1 MRRHAA
7 HPNVIPRQSS
17 SFTRRVLVAVGSAT
31 AVVLAL
37 LLLWHATD
45 VLLLIFAGLL
55 LAVFLRTSSNWL
67 SKHTPLTEGWAL
79 AVLLAA
85 LASATGSLAW
95 FSAGRAAAQID
106 LLVEQLPRAVRELQ
120 HYIEGYP
127 LGRRLRAQLPTATAW
142 TPPRENVFARVTGI
156 FSSTLGLI
164 MDVAVIFFVGLYLAV
179 DPRLYLRGVLR
190 LVPLGRRRR
199 ASEVMR
205 AAGETLWWL
214 LLGRLFS
221 MAVIGVLTALGLWLL
236 GVPLALTLG
245 LVAAL
250 LTFVPLIG
258 PILAAVPAVLLAL
271 LQSPRQALLV
281 VALYLAIQ
289 AVETYLITP
298 LVLRRTAALPPAL
311 TLAVLTLAGVFFGFL
326 GLLLAAPIG
335 AVVLILVKM
344 IYVEDLLGDRGGQE
358 CDHEPV

>member
-1 MRRHAA
+1 MLVTVGIFTAA
-7 HPNVIPRQSS
+7 
-17 SFTRRVLVAVGSAT
+17 A
-31 AVVLAL
+31 LAL
-37 LLLWHATD
+37 LFLWLATD

-67 SKHTPLTEGWAL
+67 SQHTRLSESWAL
-79 AVLLAA
+79 AALLVA
-85 LASATGSLAW
+85 LACAAGSLAW
-95 FSAGRAAAQID
+95 FSAGRVVAQID
-106 LLVEQLPRAVRELQ
+106 LLIEQLPRAVRELQ

-127 LGRRLRAQLPTATAW
+127 LGRRLLAQLPSATTW
-142 TPPRENVFARVTGI
+142 MPPRENVFARVTGI

-164 MDVAVIFFVGLYLAV
+164 VDVAVIFFVALYLAV
-179 DPRLYLRGVLR
+179 DPHLYMRGVLR
-190 LVPLGRRRR
+190 LVPPAGRRR
-199 ASEVMR
+199 ASDVMR

-214 LLGRLFS
+214 LVGRLFS
-221 MAVIGVLTALGLWLL
+221 MSVIGVLTALGLWLL

-298 LVLRRTAALPPAL
+298 LVLRRTVALPPAL
-311 TLAVLTLAGVFFGFL
+311 TLAVLALAGVFFGFL
-326 GLLLAAPIG
+326 GLVLAAPLG
-335 AVVLILVKM
+335 AVVLVLVKM
-344 IYVEDLLGDRGGQE
+344 SYVEDLLGDRDCQE
-358 CDHEPV
+358 CDREPA